1 MSKFFEKRE
10 FNQSQQEASMAS
22 KLEFLAQNLP
32 ATLRVGYSTS
42 SFVNGAS
49 FYFQISKQEGKFVNL
64 RVSDHANGE
73 GFGVHFGELST
84 SVNTSALNAG
94 TINEIRFAFGELT
107 REFRG
112 VDFKTFEIEVMEV
125 KEGQVV
131 ISQRTTKNGNTLYT
145 IAITKA
151 TKQEVVYTEL

>member
-1 MSKFFEKRE
+1 MPNSFERRE
-10 FNQSQQEASMAS
+10 FNQSQQEAFMTS
-22 KLEFLAQNLP
+22 KLEFLTQNLP
-32 ATLRVGYSTS
+32 ANLRVGYSTS

-49 FYFQISKQEGKFVNL
+49 FYFQISNQEGKVVNL

-84 SVNTSALNAG
+84 SVNTSALNVG

-112 VDFKTFEIEVMEV
+112 VDFKTFEIEVNEL
-125 KEGQVV
+125 KEGQEAIV
-131 ISQRTTKNGNTLYT
+131 QRVTKNGNTLYT

-151 TKQEVVYTEL
+151 TKQEVVYTEA

>member
-1 MSKFFEKRE
+1 MPNSFERRE
-10 FNQSQQEASMAS
+10 FNQSQQEAFMTS
-22 KLEFLAQNLP
+22 KLEFLTQNLP
-32 ATLRVGYSTS
+32 ANLRVGYSTS

-49 FYFQISKQEGKFVNL
+49 FYFQISNQEGKVVNL

-84 SVNTSALNAG
+84 SVNTSALNVG

-112 VDFKTFEIEVMEV
+112 VDSRLSKSKLMSL
-125 KEGQVV
+125 K
-131 ISQRTTKNGNTLYT
+131 
-145 IAITKA
+145 KA
-151 TKQEVVYTEL
+151 KRQ